1 MKKKT
6 AILLLLSLLIAIV
19 NAQAESSPAG
29 DADIGHRVLLTAQ
42 ADSYSVYQIVSFEEA
57 THILKSVTIIT
68 RFTAESGVTE
78 EIVGNYNIEDAYPNT
93 REMDF
98 VSHEI
103 YTVDDCV
110 NFAMRFDDLDVAE
123 NKKMMV
129 DNGYL
134 LLTDASETLTSDKY
148 VSSLN
153 NYGAVKEVP
162 RVDYER
168 LGFHF

>member
-1 MKKKT
+1 MKREIT
-6 AILLLLSLLIAIV
+6 VLLLLSLLIALV
-19 NAQAESSPAG
+19 SARAESAPAS
-29 DADIGHRVLLTAQ
+29 DAVIQHRVLLTVQ
-42 ADSYSVYQIVSFEEA
+42 ADSYSVYQIVSFEKV

-68 RFTAESGVTE
+68 RFTSESGVTE

-93 REMDF
+93 RKMDF

-103 YTVDDCV
+103 YTVDGCV
-110 NFAMRFDDLDVAE
+110 NFAMRFDDLDVAA

-134 LLTDASETLTSDKY
+134 LLADASETLTSDKY

-153 NYGAVKEVP
+153 SYGTVREVP